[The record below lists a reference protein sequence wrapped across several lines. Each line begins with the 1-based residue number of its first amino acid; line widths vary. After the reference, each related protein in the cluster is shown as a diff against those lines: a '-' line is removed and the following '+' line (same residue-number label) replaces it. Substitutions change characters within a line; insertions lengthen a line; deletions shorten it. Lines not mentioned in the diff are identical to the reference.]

1 MCQERVMAGREE
13 ERHGSPR
20 VEDARVERAVLDLL
34 LCSSGPGLWSFEE
47 LVREIGDEV
56 VVQDALAHLN
66 AAGLIHRLEKFV
78 FATRAATRLDE
89 TFQ

>member
-1 MCQERVMAGREE
+1 
-13 ERHGSPR
+13 
-20 VEDARVERAVLDLL
+20 
-34 LCSSGPGLWSFEE
+34 LWSFEE

-66 AAGLIHRLEKFV
+66 ASGLIHRLEQFV

-89 TFQ
+89 IFQ